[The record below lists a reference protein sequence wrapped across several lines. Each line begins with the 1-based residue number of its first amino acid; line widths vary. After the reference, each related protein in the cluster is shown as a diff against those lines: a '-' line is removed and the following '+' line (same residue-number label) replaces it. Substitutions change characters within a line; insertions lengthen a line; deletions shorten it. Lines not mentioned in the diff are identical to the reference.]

1 MEFAKLYALSM
12 SLVLS
17 EKQIEKVLK
26 SICNEYVCRTDNVQ
40 LTEVEQRARNMMLV
54 NASIDVPGG
63 VAGEV
68 ADKAVLYYAVCCLFP
83 FTNQGKKHPE
93 FTDSLIMSALGIS

>member
-1 MEFAKLYALSM
+1 MKLTKLYALSM

-26 SICNEYVCRTDNVQ
+26 SICNEYLCRIDNTQ
-40 LTEVEQRARNMMLV
+40 LTEEEQSVRNMMLV

-68 ADKAVLYYAVCCLFP
+68 ANKAVFIYAVCCLFP

-93 FTDSLIMSALGIS
+93 FSQSLIKSALGIS